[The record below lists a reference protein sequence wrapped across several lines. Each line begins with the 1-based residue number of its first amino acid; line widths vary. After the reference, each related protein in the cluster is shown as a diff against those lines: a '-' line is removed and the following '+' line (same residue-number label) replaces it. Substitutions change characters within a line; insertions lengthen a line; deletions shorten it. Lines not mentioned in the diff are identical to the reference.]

1 MINERIFKNR
11 ASRSACAARQGLL
24 ALIFTALL
32 LSNNAF
38 GVDADAGSAPDPK
51 KQADTSEESAK
62 SVAAASGAGEAS
74 QITAPAAKID
84 EAAKAR
90 AKDPRMI
97 DYRAE
102 ASKVASERDKKMAKL
117 TEINKSIEERKA
129 QILVENEEAAELAAS
144 VAELEKGLAEKKAAL
159 VKIYMDDENLLELQ
173 AGMDMAR
180 EDVRRTQAEVRET
193 IRRQH
198 AERRAVAETLRRE
211 REQKEQEKKDGE

>member
-1 MINERIFKNR
+1 MFKDRIYTKRVHR
-11 ASRSACAARQGLL
+11 ALAHAARPG
-24 ALIFTALL
+24 FFALL
-32 LSNNAF
+32 IAAGLVS
-38 GVDADAGSAPDPK
+38 VDARGADEAPLTKPAAPVVT
-51 KQADTSEESAK
+51 ADE
-62 SVAAASGAGEAS
+62 VGQAAAGPAAVDKLVAGN
-74 QITAPAAKID
+74 APAVEVD

-90 AKDPRMI
+90 VRDPIMM

-102 ASKVASERDKKMAKL
+102 AAKAASERDKKVARL
-117 TEINKSIEERKA
+117 TEISKSMEERKA
-129 QILVENEEAAELAAS
+129 QILKENEEAAELAAA
-144 VAELEKGLAEKKAAL
+144 VAELETELAAKKAAL
-159 VKIYMDDENLLELQ
+159 GKIFMDDEKLLELQ

>member
-1 MINERIFKNR
+1 MFKDRIYTKRVHR
-11 ASRSACAARQGLL
+11 ALAHAARPG
-24 ALIFTALL
+24 FFALL
-32 LSNNAF
+32 IAAGLVS
-38 GVDADAGSAPDPK
+38 VDARGADETPASKPAAPV
-51 KQADTSEESAK
+51 
-62 SVAAASGAGEAS
+62 VAADEAGQSAAVDKLVAGN
-74 QITAPAAKID
+74 APAVEVD

-90 AKDPRMI
+90 VQDPIMM

-102 ASKVASERDKKMAKL
+102 AAKAASERDKKVARL
-117 TEINKSIEERKA
+117 TEISKSMEERKA
-129 QILVENEEAAELAAS
+129 QILKENEEAAELAAA
-144 VAELEKGLAEKKAAL
+144 VAELETELAAKKAAL
-159 VKIYMDDENLLELQ
+159 GKIFMDDEKLLELQ

>member
-11 ASRSACAARQGLL
+11 ASGSACAARQGLL

-62 SVAAASGAGEAS
+62 SDAAASGAEEAS
-74 QITAPAAKID
+74 QINAPAAEID

-117 TEINKSIEERKA
+117 TEISKTIEERKA

-159 VKIYMDDENLLELQ
+159 VKIYMDDEKLLELQ
-173 AGMDMAR
+173 DSMDAAR
-180 EDVRRTQAEVRET
+180 ADLSRAQVQIRET

-198 AERRAVAETLRRE
+198 LERLSVEEAAKRE
-211 REQKEQEKKDGE
+211 REQGEKEKNGGE